1 MRDRF
6 RLTMAQLNPTM
17 GDLEGNAAK
26 ALEAW
31 TAGRAAGADL
41 VALPEMFL
49 TGYQTQDLV
58 LKDAFVADAM
68 AKMED
73 LATQIIDG
81 PALGIGGPWI
91 EGERRYNA
99 YWILK
104 DGGVHAMQTK
114 HFLPNYTV
122 FDEVRL
128 FNRGDIRGPYDI
140 DGVRIGSPICEDA
153 WFPDVAEA
161 MVESGAEI
169 LVVPNGSPYFREKF
183 PIRVQKMVSDLPLQV
198 K

>member
-17 GDLEGNAAK
+17 GDLESNAAK

-68 AKMED
+68 AKIED
-73 LATQIIDG
+73 LAAQIIDG

-91 EGERRYNA
+91 EGGAGR
-99 YWILK
+99 
-104 DGGVHAMQTK
+104 
-114 HFLPNYTV
+114 
-122 FDEVRL
+122 
-128 FNRGDIRGPYDI
+128 
-140 DGVRIGSPICEDA
+140 
-153 WFPDVAEA
+153 
-161 MVESGAEI
+161 SGRS
-169 LVVPNGSPYFREKF
+169 GR
-183 PIRVQKMVSDLPLQV
+183 
-198 K
+198 